1 MSQTGITAYRTFLG
15 LSLHFR
21 RGSYDGWI
29 YNFNGKVKPETFE
42 ANKGI
47 VYQYAAIET
56 KFPNKNDQLR
66 YFYPAFKKFGYCKA
80 SDIRAFGIAYT
91 EFNNK
96 FANLVEMD
104 YGIELR
110 NAASKVSSINHLIG
124 LDGELPFLYNCYIEE
139 LISYDSLVILS
150 LAIPEINTIVSKEPF
165 LWNSLV
171 EKLKFDSRFYNLYF
185 NEENSIKQLKQNTIA
200 ILSDVWKLNKAG
212 K

>member
-1 MSQTGITAYRTFLG
+1 MPPSGITAYRTFLG

-21 RGSYDGWI
+21 RGSYDGWN
-29 YNFNGKVKPETFE
+29 YNFNGKVKPETYE

-47 VYQYAAIET
+47 VYQYAAIE
-56 KFPNKNDQLR
+56 KRFPNKNDQLR

-96 FANLVEMD
+96 FANLVEME

-110 NAASKVSSINHLIG
+110 NVASKVSSINHLIG

-139 LISYDSLVILS
+139 LISYDSLAILS
-150 LAIPEINTIVSKEPF
+150 LAIPEVLQIKSQEPF
-165 LWNSLV
+165 LWNSFI
-171 EKLKFDSRFYNLYF
+171 EKLKFDSKFYNLYI
-185 NEENSIKQLKQNTIA
+185 ESLKELRQTTIR
-200 ILSDVWKLNKAG
+200 ILKESWLL
-212 K
+212 